1 MLQIDEIVM
10 HEIFVA
16 WIVSMKTISTDDE
29 FLPYIMSEILI
40 KSKDGLKDI
49 IIDWRGI
56 SVSNLAIMIQ
66 AYSLS
71 QIIKTHIMVKL

>member
-40 KSKDGLKDI
+40 KSKHGLKDI
-49 IIDWRGI
+49 IIDWSGF
-56 SVSNLAIMIQ
+56 
-66 AYSLS
+66 
-71 QIIKTHIMVKL
+71 